1 MKIVPVILAGGSGT
15 RLWPLSRDALPKQ
28 FQPLIGPL
36 STYQETIRRVS
47 DPMLFADPVV
57 ITSDSFRFFARRQA
71 AEVGAT
77 ATVVLEPERRD
88 SAAAM
93 AAAAVLVERLYPGA
107 LMLALAADHVVLDD
121 DLFRDAIRRGV
132 PAAAAGRIVVFGIEP
147 TEPKTSYGY
156 IQPGQQIGDDPDVS
170 TVDRFVEKP
179 DLGTAIGYCRDGYLW
194 NSGNFLVSAA
204 AMIEALHLHAP
215 DVLEPVER
223 AVAAARTD
231 LGFVRLAAHAF
242 AEARKTSIDY
252 AVIEKATG
260 IAVVR
265 GRFRWSDVGAFDALW
280 QVSDKDGAGNALH
293 GNAVALDARGCLIHS
308 DGILTTV
315 LGADDLA
322 VVATADAV
330 LVARKDHAQGVKALV
345 DALKVAGRSEVA
357 MGRRD
362 YRPWGFVEAVVDG
375 DRFAVKR
382 IVVDPGRILSLQR
395 HRHRA
400 EHWVVVS
407 GTASVALADADEVL
421 LAENE
426 SLYVPLGAKHRLAN
440 RGRIPLV
447 LIEVRTGSYL
457 GEDDIERF
465 DTGGEA

>member
-1 MKIVPVILAGGSGT
+1 MPIVPVILAGGSGT

-28 FQPLIGPL
+28 FQPLIGSL
-36 STYQETIRRVS
+36 STYQQTIRRIA
-47 DPMLFADPVV
+47 DPTLFADPIV
-57 ITSDSFRFFARRQA
+57 ITSDSFRFFAKRQA
-71 AEVGAT
+71 TEVGAR
-77 ATVVLEPERRD
+77 ATVILEPERRD

-93 AAAAVLVERLYPGA
+93 AAAALMVEKLHPGA

-121 DLFRDAIRRGV
+121 GLFRDAVRRGV
-132 PAAAAGRIVVFGIEP
+132 PAAEAGRIVVFGITP
-147 TEPKTSYGY
+147 DEPKTSYGY
-156 IQPGQQIGDDPDVS
+156 IRPGAPLGEDPDVS
-170 TVDRFVEKP
+170 VVERFVEKP
-179 DLGTAIGYCRDGYLW
+179 DQATAVAYLRDGYLW

-204 AMIEALHLHAP
+204 GMVQALGSHAP

-223 AVAAARTD
+223 AVAEARED
-231 LGFVRLAAHAF
+231 LGFIRLDADSF
-242 AEARKTSIDY
+242 ATARKTSIDY
-252 AVIEKATG
+252 AVIEKARD

-280 QVSDKDGAGNALH
+280 QVSDKDAGGNALH
-293 GNAVALDARGCLIHS
+293 GDAVALDSTDCLVHS

-315 LGADDLA
+315 LGARDLA

-330 LVARKDHAQGVKALV
+330 LVAPKDKAQNVKGLV
-345 DALKVAGRSEVA
+345 DALKAARRSETA

-362 YRPWGFVEAVVDG
+362 YRPWGYVEAVVDG

-382 IVVDPGRILSLQR
+382 IVVDPGRVLSLQL

-407 GTASVALADADEVL
+407 GTASVTLGDDPERL

-426 SLYVPLGAKHRLAN
+426 SLYVPLGARHRLAN
-440 RGRIPLV
+440 KGKIPLE

-457 GEDDIERF
+457 GEDDIQRF
-465 DTGGEA
+465 DSGGEA